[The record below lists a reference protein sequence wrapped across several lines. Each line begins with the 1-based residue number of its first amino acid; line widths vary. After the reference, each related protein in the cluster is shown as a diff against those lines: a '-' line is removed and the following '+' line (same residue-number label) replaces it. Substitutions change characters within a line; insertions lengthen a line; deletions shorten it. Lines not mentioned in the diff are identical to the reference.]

1 MYIVQAATYLFELFW
16 VTNLHIRTWSINKN
30 GYARG
35 CSRPVQSEYK
45 EFSHLGTFSRPCA
58 PLVMIDEETFVHA
71 LLGNFLLFFLVLS
84 LNFLIKKST

>member
-1 MYIVQAATYLFELFW
+1 MVQAATHLFELFW

-30 GYARG
+30 GYALG

-45 EFSHLGTFSRPCA
+45 EFSHLGTFSKPRPYA
-58 PLVMIDEETFVHA
+58 PLVMIDEETLVHA

-84 LNFLIKKST
+84 LNSFIKKST